1 MPSWAPR
8 TAYSEADMA
17 GQKTTAAPRR
27 ASTPVRGG
35 GEGPLDLIAS
45 GSREG
50 NEEEDMVLVP
60 L

>member
-1 MPSWAPR
+1 
-8 TAYSEADMA
+8 MA

-35 GEGPLDLIAS
+35 GEGPPDLIAS